1 MKARLLGL
9 LLLAGCGSPTE
20 PVHATLEFFGQL
32 LFGIPTLETR
42 AAPISGGIDVSGVF
56 QTPNSGYT
64 LFGSLQ
70 SRDDHQLVL
79 HINAYNTKPGFP
91 FASQNYYVGKIR
103 NLPAGSYDLLV
114 IHELHYE
121 SIVTTRAFHGTLDV
135 P

>member
-1 MKARLLGL
+1 MKTRL
-9 LLLAGCGSPTE
+9 LLLLLVGACGSPTE
-20 PVHATLEFFGQL
+20 PVHATLQFFGQL

-42 AAPISGGIDVSGVF
+42 AEPITGGIDVSGVF
-56 QTPNSGYT
+56 QTPTSGYT

-70 SRDDHQLVL
+70 SRGDHQLVL
-79 HINAYNTKPGFP
+79 RINADNTKPGFP
-91 FASQNYYVGKIR
+91 FKSQNYYVGRIR

-121 SIVTTRAFHGTLDV
+121 STVTTQAFHGNLDV

>member
-1 MKARLLGL
+1 MRARLLAL
-9 LLLAGCGSPTE
+9 LLVAGCGSPTE
-20 PVHATLEFFGQL
+20 PVHATLQFFEQL

-42 AAPISGGIDVSGVF
+42 AAPITGGIDVSGVF

-64 LFGSLQ
+64 LFGELRSH
-70 SRDDHQLVL
+70 DDHQLVL
-79 HINAYNTKPGFP
+79 HINAYNTRPGFP

-103 NLPAGSYDLLV
+103 NLPTGSYDLLV

-121 SIVTTRAFHGTLDV
+121 TTVTTQAFHGTLDV